1 MNNKRLRI
9 RRAWLAML
17 FVAGLG
23 LQSFG
28 PSDQVAAAAC
38 VAPATDYGTV
48 SNLSVNITTA
58 GTYRI
63 WTRMAAAN
71 SSNNTYLLEV
81 DNNTCFTVG
90 GSTVPT
96 YVSGATTHFASG
108 ISNWINQTSSGSAV
122 SMSLGVGTHTFEL
135 IGNAAGVVVDRLI
148 VTSSTTC
155 VPSGTGDNCAETTPP
170 VISSIASSNVTHN
183 RATVTWSTNEAAD
196 TQVQYGPTTSYGSTT
211 TLNTSL
217 ITSHSVNITSLNA
230 GTTYHY
236 RVVSN
241 DQAGNQTISVDNT
254 FTTSATPAYIPSDIN
269 QNGAVDLPDLGVL
282 IQYWGQSNPAN
293 PRADING
300 NGVVDLPDLGSLIQF
315 WGQ

>member
-1 MNNKRLRI
+1 MTSKRLRLNRI
-9 RRAWLAML
+9 WVALL
-17 FVAGLG
+17 FVISLSISSGL
-23 LQSFG
+23 
-28 PSDQVAAAAC
+28 PSEPAAAAAC
-38 VAPATDYGTV
+38 VPPATDYGTV

-96 YVSGATTHFASG
+96 YASGATTHFTSG
-108 ISNWINQTSSGSAV
+108 INNWVNQTSTGSTV

-135 IGNAAGVVVDRLI
+135 IGNAPGVVVDRLI

-170 VISSIASSNVTHN
+170 VVSSIASSSVTHN
-183 RATVTWSTNEAAD
+183 RATITWSTNEAAD
-196 TQVQYGPTTSYGSTT
+196 TQVQYGPTTSYGSST

-217 ITSHSVNITSLNA
+217 VTSHTVNITGLNA
-230 GTTYHY
+230 ATTYHY
-236 RVVSN
+236 RVISN
-241 DQAGNQTISVDNT
+241 DQAGNQTVSVDNT
-254 FTTSATPAYIPSDIN
+254 FTTTTSPTYIPSDIN

-300 NGVVDLPDLGSLIQF
+300 NGVVDLPDLGSLIQY

>member
-1 MNNKRLRI
+1 MSNKLSRLKH
-9 RRAWLAML
+9 AGAVLL
-17 FVAGLG
+17 FVFGLV
-23 LQSFG
+23 LTTIT
-28 PSDQVAAAAC
+28 PSTPVAAAAC
-38 VAPATDYGTV
+38 VPPATDYGTV
-48 SNLSVNITTA
+48 SNLSVNITTP

-90 GSTVPT
+90 GNTVPT
-96 YVSGATTHFASG
+96 YASGATTHFTSG
-108 ISNWINQTSSGSAV
+108 INNWINQTSTGSTV
-122 SMSLGVGTHTFEL
+122 SMTLGVGTHTFEL

-148 VTSSTTC
+148 VTASTTC

-170 VISSIASSNVTHN
+170 VVSSIASGSITHN
-183 RATVTWSTNEAAD
+183 RATITWSTNEAAD

-211 TLNTSL
+211 ALNTSL
-217 ITSHSVNITSLNA
+217 VTSHTVNITGLTA
-230 GTTYHY
+230 ATTYHY
-236 RVVSN
+236 RVISN

-254 FTTSATPAYIPSDIN
+254 FTTSASPTYIPSDIN
-269 QNGAVDLPDLGVL
+269 QNGSVDLPDLGVL

-300 NGVVDLPDLGSLIQF
+300 NGVVDLPDLGSLIQY